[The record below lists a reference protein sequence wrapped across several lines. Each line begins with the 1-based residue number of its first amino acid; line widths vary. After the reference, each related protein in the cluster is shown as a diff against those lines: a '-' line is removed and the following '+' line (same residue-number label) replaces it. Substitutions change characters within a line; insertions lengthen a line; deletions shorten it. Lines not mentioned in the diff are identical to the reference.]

1 MHIRC
6 LTLEGKYIDVNID
19 ENDAIEHLTIEYL
32 KNKIQIEHN
41 IPADKQVLVYNG
53 IGLLDNSKK
62 IADCN
67 LENDSIIHLIRLI
80 ENRTCNIS

>member
-41 IPADKQVLVYNG
+41 IPVDKQVLIYNAW
-53 IGLLDNSKK
+53 ILDNSKK